1 MEKYILSHFF
11 EALETGSIK
20 PYFQPVFRSI
30 TGKICDAEAL
40 ARWEDETYGLLSPG
54 TFIPVLEK
62 HGLIYELDMAVLR
75 QTCAFYRH
83 LQQLG
88 TPLHAFSVNLSRQ
101 DFNEPELFERVTGIL
116 LEYEVPPAVIK
127 LEITESIM
135 LQDVDAFKRVFDLFH
150 GAGFSIWI
158 DDFGSGYSSLNMLQ
172 NYDFDV
178 LKFDL
183 LFLRNFS
190 DRSRQMLSALVNMA
204 KNLGIHS
211 VAEGVET
218 KEQAQFLRSIGC
230 EALQGFYYSRPLP
243 QSRFTDLLKEK
254 AESLA
259 EQVYWNQ
266 IGFFNFLSTTP
277 LEEYGG
283 ESAGISEKG
292 APLALMECTQNQAL
306 YVYASDA
313 YMKRIYE
320 LGYPSLKALEQ
331 AFNDK
336 VSNQYL
342 MLKRLVT
349 EAISND
355 FIQEVDYVNNDVFYK
370 IRGRC
375 LAKTDGKAM
384 MALQLRTFDSEKKDQ
399 TENEMLRYGNAL
411 FNTYELATAIYPDSD
426 SSERIYSRESIQSYA
441 SRGQLRDSFRRF
453 CRKEILPEDQ
463 DRYLRF
469 CDLDTMEKRLEK
481 GFIQGWFRLKS
492 TREWRTIRI
501 SQIPSDKEKTYLYT
515 IQKLPDEEKG
525 ILETFVRINDE
536 VMK

>member
-11 EALETGSIK
+11 EALETGCIK

-355 FIQEVDYVNNDVFYK
+355 FIQEVDYVNNDVYYK

-481 GFIQGWFRLKS
+481 GFIQGWFRLRS